1 MKKIIKI
8 VISIALIAIMCIIAT
23 SCNDNITPN
32 DGDKTPIKY
41 TVMTP
46 DGAPS
51 MAIAKMMKDNV
62 SFGND
67 PIYTIIGSDAVAS
80 SFTNGDADFI
90 IAPTNAGINMSNKL
104 GTYQMVAVTSWG
116 NLYLVGNAGTKA
128 LSECED
134 ANEFLAQLSGKAVAS
149 IGTNLVP
156 DITFKHI
163 LSTAGVEATVN
174 ASTADLIQNDLM
186 EGTLSYGLL
195 GEPAVTATLMKVSS
209 AKRLCSISELW
220 VSITNTEFTQA
231 GLFVKRSIIENDK
244 ESVEKFI
251 TELRASIEYLNASA
265 ENAKALGDYME
276 STGKSTLKG
285 AVVSKCYLQMNQKFV
300 LASEVKD
307 DILAFVNVLDVN
319 VSADAD
325 IFYQAE

>member
-1 MKKIIKI
+1 MKKII
-8 VISIALIAIMCIIAT
+8 ALIVSIVMIAVLCVLAT
-23 SCNDNITPN
+23 ACNNSEPN
-32 DGDKTPIKY
+32 KY

-51 MAIAKMMKDNV
+51 MAIAKMMKDNAH
-62 SFGND
+62 FGCD
-67 PIYTIIGSDAVAS
+67 PTYSIIGSDAVAS
-80 SFTNGDADFI
+80 SFSNGDADFI
-90 IAPTNAGINMSNKL
+90 IAPTNAGVNFANKL
-104 GTYQMVAVTSWG
+104 GTYKMVAVTSWG
-116 NLYLVGNAGTKA
+116 NLYLVGNADTKA
-128 LSECED
+128 LSECKD
-134 ANEFLAQLSGKAVAS
+134 ANEFLAQLSDKTIAS

-163 LSTAGVEATVN
+163 LSTAGVDATVS
-174 ASTADLIQNDLM
+174 ASTADVIQNDLK
-186 EGTLSYGLL
+186 EGTISYGIL
-195 GEPAVTATLMKVSS
+195 GEPAVTATLTKVSN

-220 VSITNTEFTQA
+220 VSITNTQFTQA
-231 GLFVKRSIIENDK
+231 GLFVKKTIIENDK

-265 ENAKALGDYME
+265 ENAKELGDYME

-307 DILAFVNVLDVN
+307 DIIAFANVLGAN
-319 VSADAD
+319 VPADAD
-325 IFYQAE
+325 IFYQA